1 MNIGNLSH
9 PHPPILMLHREQRVV
24 LPVEIVREVGYLLVN
39 SIEGVAYD
47 PPRREMSTSMGVE
60 HSGQVTGTSVVPCSL
75 IWR

>member
-1 MNIGNLSH
+1 MNIGYLPH
-9 PHPPILMLHREQRVV
+9 PQPPILVLHGEERVV
-24 LPVEIVREVGYLLVN
+24 LPVQIVREVGYLLVN
-39 SIEGVAYD
+39 PFEGVAYD